1 MSKRTAPKDSKAS
14 GFKTLKAFFTSGP
27 KKSPPSS
34 TATTPEPDNS
44 GSSTPE
50 TPIPGPS
57 RLLEPLAP
65 LATIKDDDLSSISS
79 ISPLSE
85 QALHSPSYIDLGIYN
100 FSSLDMDRDIKFA
113 LLDNPN
119 KPPLQVWPYELVTK
133 QGKQEKRTLGPQH
146 LERYQF
152 LTYSMIQEGLYCR
165 FCFCFADLEEIKKAG
180 RSAEI
185 QLVNKP
191 FKKFARLSNYLDPH
205 QKTAY
210 HKKSLEK
217 AQDFLDSV
225 KNPIRNIEVKLD
237 RAVAKE
243 MEKNRKFLAPIV
255 STIVFTARLGLP
267 FRRPPKTDSG
277 QLIESSSDRP
287 CFCPNFSNHHL
298 TSRFCKAF

>member
-1 MSKRTAPKDSKAS
+1 
-14 GFKTLKAFFTSGP
+14 
-27 KKSPPSS
+27 
-34 TATTPEPDNS
+34 
-44 GSSTPE
+44 
-50 TPIPGPS
+50 
-57 RLLEPLAP
+57 
-65 LATIKDDDLSSISS
+65 
-79 ISPLSE
+79 
-85 QALHSPSYIDLGIYN
+85 
-100 FSSLDMDRDIKFA
+100 MDRDIKFA

-133 QGKQEKRTLGPQH
+133 QGKQEKRTLGPQN

-237 RAVAKE
+237 RAIAKE

-267 FRRPPKTDSG
+267 FCGHRELTLVNSSKVLPIGRAFALISRIIILLRGSAKRSDAFCENIRKLQPEASKTAIPKM
-277 QLIESSSDRP
+277 SD
-287 CFCPNFSNHHL
+287 
-298 TSRFCKAF
+298 T